1 MTQVASDS
9 LLWIKTELDNSL
21 VRARQQL
28 EAYVENQD
36 DKAKLE
42 ECLAQLHQVQG
53 TLRMVEV
60 YGAAMLAEE
69 MEAVAQA
76 LVDGKVSEPD
86 DAYETLMRAML
97 QLPDYLERIVGG
109 QRDVPLALLSLLNDL
124 RSVRGEPLLSESSL
138 FAQNLS
144 SRGSAEVS
152 AREAAP
158 QGDIVKLSKELRP
171 KFQQSLLGWFKTGKT
186 DSLKQLAKITEQ
198 FEMASTSP
206 MSFQLWWVVSGTVEA
221 LLDEGIEAS
230 VSLKQ
235 MLGQVDRQIKR
246 IIDEGEDALDDEP
259 PAELVNNLLYYI
271 GRSSSTGERVSAIKE
286 AFRLVDLLPTDEDVS
301 KASEG
306 MAGPNLSLMKTV
318 SAAIKEDLARVKDTL
333 DIFVRM
339 GKDDAHELTGLVELL
354 KKVSDTLGVLG
365 LGKLREEV
373 DSERA
378 ELEQI
383 VDGKTDLSE
392 NILMDVASSLIR
404 VESSLDERMVEA
416 IYREQQ
422 VAPDESESSG
432 LSVEEADLRQVSSAV
447 IRESIINLARVKDAI
462 VEYIKNPVKHEVL
475 RPIPP
480 LVHQIQA
487 GLRLLT
493 VDRPAEL
500 LESIRHYIQEKI
512 FAGDEVPPEA
522 DLDRL
527 ADAIVSV
534 EFYLETVQQGRGHPT
549 SMLDNAEA
557 CVDAL
562 GFPLGYQPD
571 GDDLDDALEELE
583 NTGIPVASESEMEDA
598 EARQPDAEAA
608 AEPEAKP
615 AAEGG
620 KPKQASPQPEK
631 SLAVGPS
638 PDEVDPEILEIFL
651 EEAQEEIAS
660 LNENF
665 PHWQKNPG
673 HQDSLTTVRR
683 SFHTLKGSGRMV
695 GAELIGEFAWSI
707 ENMLNRIIDQTLDAN
722 EGVIELVGVAIDA
735 LPELIEQLEAGS
747 EPQKDI
753 YGIME
758 RANAFARG
766 EAPST
771 EAEESDVDRD
781 SASMVDDEPT
791 AGAAPQAEAPAPVD
805 EPGSAE
811 ANAAE
816 SEGMDPVLFDIFKGE
831 VENHIGALEEFIAEA
846 REKSTP
852 RPITENLLRVLHT
865 MNGSA
870 AMAGAYSISELI
882 DPFENYCKLR
892 VEDGK
897 KLPQE
902 DVELLAEMIA
912 VIPQQLEALRIGGAS
927 PEELD
932 GLTTRA
938 RRRLID
944 ASDDSASAAPAPAK
958 KTDEDTARRAAEL
971 AEPPPAPPRIEPEP
985 PEPKEAPVPTPDVS
999 SVELNDLSDFDEE
1012 LAEVFLEEAGE
1023 VLEGADEALE
1033 KWNNAWGDQGQ
1044 VAELQ
1049 RLLHTLKG
1057 GARMAGITP
1066 MGDLSHEI
1074 ETLMAQVTDGHIPVS
1089 TRMLSLMQ
1097 RAIDRLHRMNEQV
1110 MAGEPIIGAE
1120 DLVQEFKNLSRG
1132 EAPEG
1137 ESDIGAERREQP
1149 AEPKRP
1155 VAGEAA
1161 TSEAPEPK
1169 AAEKKPSASQ
1179 KREREQGE
1187 AFDPDIHFDRR
1198 SASRIQ
1204 HEVVRVRADL
1214 IENLINNAGEV
1225 SIYRSRLEQQV
1236 NTIGF
1241 NLTEL
1246 DQTVVRLR
1254 EQLRNLEIETEA
1266 QILSQLEKEGFD
1278 RDDDFDPLEMDRYS
1292 TLQQLSRALAES
1304 VSDLVSIQ
1312 DLLVNQSRE
1321 AETLLMQQSRVNTE
1335 LQDGLMR
1342 TRMVPFSRHS
1352 QRLRR
1357 IVRQT
1362 ADEYGKQAE
1371 LQLVGAE
1378 GEMDRQVLERVLAP
1392 LEHMMR
1398 NSVVHGIEKPDV
1410 RKKAGKSEQGTVTI
1424 NLHRE
1429 GSEVVIEI
1437 TDDGQGLNVDAI
1449 RKKAESQG
1457 MLRKGAQL
1465 SDDDVVQFILESG
1478 FSTAEEITQAAGRG
1492 VGMDVVNSE
1501 IKQLGGNLHIRSE
1514 SGKGARFTIR
1524 LPFTLA
1530 ISQALVVNVADDQFA
1545 IPLPSIEGIVRVP
1558 RKDVLRYFQEE
1569 EPRFSYGGEEYD
1581 LQHLSALLGMGI
1593 PTFSEEVDT
1602 VPVLLVKAG
1611 DHKSALVSEGM
1622 EGSSEIVVK
1631 SVGPQISSI
1640 KGISGATLRGDGSIL
1655 LILDVGGLVRA
1666 AAQAA
1671 AQGEIIEVGE
1681 REEAKEDERTFAM
1694 VVDDSI
1700 TVRRVTQRLLERYG
1714 MRVITAK
1721 DGVDALSVLQENHP
1735 DVMLL
1740 DIEMPRMDGF
1750 ELASHMKNDE
1760 RFADIPIIMI
1770 TSRTGEKHRNRAT
1783 EIGVDRYLGK
1793 PYQEGELV
1801 EQIQSLVGKFN
1812 PERTRWD

>member
-76 LVDGKVSEPD
+76 LVDGNISEPD
-86 DAYETLMRAML
+86 DAFETLMRAML

-144 SRGSAEVS
+144 ERGPADVSSRD
-152 AREAAP
+152 AAP
-158 QGDIVKLSKELRP
+158 QGDIIKLSKQLRP

-186 DSLKQLAKITEQ
+186 DGLKELSRITEQ
-198 FEMASTSP
+198 FELASTSP

-221 LLDEGIEAS
+221 LLEGGIEAS

-259 PAELVNNLLYYI
+259 PTELINNLLYYI
-271 GRSSSTGERVSAIKE
+271 GRASSRGERVSAIKE
-286 AFRLVDLLPTDEDVS
+286 AFRLGDLLPTEEDVS
-301 KASEG
+301 KATAG
-306 MAGPNLSLMKTV
+306 MTGPNLSLMKTV

-339 GKDDAHELTGLVELL
+339 GKDDPHELTGLVELL

-365 LGKLREEV
+365 LGQLREEV
-373 DSERA
+373 DNERA

-383 VDGKTDLSE
+383 VAGKTELNE
-392 NILMDVASSLIR
+392 NILMDIASSLIR
-404 VESSLDERMVEA
+404 VETSLDERMVEA

-422 VAPDESESSG
+422 VAPEEGESSG
-432 LSVEEADLRQVSSAV
+432 LTVEEADLRQVSSAV

-462 VEYIKNPVKHEVL
+462 VEYIKNPVKTEVL

-487 GLRLLT
+487 GLRLLS

-500 LESIRHYIQEKI
+500 LESIRHYIQERI
-512 FAGDEVPPEA
+512 FAGKDVPPEA

-562 GFPLGYQPD
+562 GFPLGYTPD
-571 GDDLDDALEELE
+571 GDDLEDALEDLE
-583 NTGIPVASESEMEDA
+583 STGVPAAESEAPAKEPA
-598 EARQPDAEAA
+598 AAEAA
-608 AEPEAKP
+608 TPDTEGAAEKP
-615 AAEGG
+615 AA
-620 KPKQASPQPEK
+620 KPKEPPAPEK
-631 SLAVGPS
+631 KLAVGPA

-651 EEAQEEIAS
+651 EEAQEEITS

-665 PHWQKNPG
+665 PHWKRNPE
-673 HQDSLTTVRR
+673 HQDSLNTVRR

-695 GAELIGEFAWSI
+695 GAELIGEFAWSV
-707 ENMLNRIIDQTLDAN
+707 ENMLNRIIDQTVSATPELID
-722 EGVIELVGVAIDA
+722 LVGEAIAA
-735 LPELIEQLEAGS
+735 LPELKEQLEAGT
-747 EPQKDI
+747 EPTTDI
-753 YGIME
+753 YAIME

-766 EAPST
+766 EVPSA
-771 EAEESDVDRD
+771 EAEESDVDRG
-781 SASMVDDEPT
+781 SAAVVEEKKEPEAAV
-791 AGAAPQAEAPAPVD
+791 AG

-811 ANAAE
+811 ANLAE

-831 VENHIGALEEFIAEA
+831 VESHLGHLSDFIAEA
-846 REKSTP
+846 REKNTP
-852 RPITENLLRVLHT
+852 RPISENLLRVLHT

-882 DPFENYCKLR
+882 DPFENYCKLLA
-892 VEDGK
+892 EDDK
-897 KLPQE
+897 KLPQ
-902 DVELLAEMIA
+902 DDIQLLDDMVS
-912 VIPQQLEALRIGGAS
+912 VIPQQLEALRIGGES
-927 PEELD
+927 PSDLD
-932 GLTTRA
+932 DLTTRA

-944 ASDDSASAAPAPAK
+944 ASSEAPKPGSSAEEQAA
-958 KTDEDTARRAAEL
+958 RAAQL
-971 AEPPPAPPRIEPEP
+971 AEPPPQPPKLEAEPEP
-985 PEPKEAPVPTPDVS
+985 AREPPVPAPDVTA
-999 SVELNDLSDFDEE
+999 VKLEDLSDFDEE

-1033 KWNNAWGDQGQ
+1033 KWQNDWSDQSQ
-1044 VAELQ
+1044 VAEMQ

-1074 ETLMAQVTDGHIPVS
+1074 ETLMAQVTDGHLPVS

-1110 MAGEPIIGAE
+1110 MEHQPIIGAE
-1120 DLVQEFKNLSRG
+1120 DLVQEFKNLGRG

-1137 ESDIGAERREQP
+1137 ESDIGGTRREAP
-1149 AEPKRP
+1149 AEPTVTETP
-1155 VAGEAA
+1155 EPEAPK
-1161 TSEAPEPK
+1161 TEAPEP
-1169 AAEKKPSASQ
+1169 AAPARPSAAN
-1179 KREREQGE
+1179 KREREPGE
-1187 AFDPDIHFDRR
+1187 EFDPDVHFDRR
-1198 SASRIQ
+1198 TASRIQ

-1214 IENLINNAGEV
+1214 IENLINSAGEV

-1236 NTIGF
+1236 NTINF

-1321 AETLLMQQSRVNTE
+1321 AETLLLQQSRVNTE

-1342 TRMVPFSRHS
+1342 TRMVPFSRHA

-1371 LQLVGAE
+1371 LQLHGAE

-1398 NSVVHGIEKPDV
+1398 NSVVHGIETPEQ
-1410 RKKAGKSEQGTVTI
+1410 RKKAGKPEQGTVNI
-1424 NLHRE
+1424 YLRRE

-1437 TDDGQGLNVDAI
+1437 TDDGQGLNVAAI

-1457 MLRKGAQL
+1457 LLRKGAQL

-1501 IKQLGGNLHIRSE
+1501 IKQLGGGLNIRTE
-1514 SGKGARFTIR
+1514 QGKGARFTIR

-1530 ISQALVVNVADDQFA
+1530 ITQALVVNVADDRFA

-1558 RKDVLRYFQEE
+1558 HKDILRYFQEE
-1569 EPRFSYGGEEYD
+1569 TPRFSYGGEEYD

-1593 PTFSEEVDT
+1593 PQFSDDTET

-1631 SVGPQISSI
+1631 SVGPQISSV

-1671 AQGEIIEVGE
+1671 ALGEIMAAGE
-1681 REEAKEDERTFAM
+1681 REEAQEDERTFAM

-1750 ELASHMKNDE
+1750 ELATHMKNDE
-1760 RFADIPIIMI
+1760 RLNEIPIIMI

>member
-9 LLWIKTELDNSL
+9 LLWIKTELDNTL
-21 VRARQQL
+21 VRARQLL

-42 ECLAQLHQVQG
+42 ECFQQLHQVQG

-69 MEAVAQA
+69 MEAVAGA
-76 LVDGKVSEPD
+76 LVNNKVSEPD

-124 RSVRGEPLLSESSL
+124 RSVRGDVLLSESSL
-138 FAQNLS
+138 FAQGLS
-144 SRGSAEVS
+144 ERGAAEVA
-152 AREAAP
+152 AREGAP
-158 QGDIVKLSKELRP
+158 QGDIVKLSKELRT
-171 KFQQSLLGWFKTGKT
+171 KFQQALLGWFKTGKT
-186 DSLKQLAKITEQ
+186 DSLKQLAEVAEQ
-198 FEMASTSP
+198 FELASTSP

-221 LLDEGIEAS
+221 LLDGGIDAS

-246 IIDEGEDALDDEP
+246 IIDQGEDALDDDP

-271 GRSSSTGERVSAIKE
+271 GRASSTGERVSAIKE
-286 AFRLVDLLPTDEDVS
+286 AFRLGELLPTEADVS
-301 KASEG
+301 RVTDSLS
-306 MAGPNLSLMKTV
+306 GPNLSLMKTV

-339 GKDDAHELTGLVELL
+339 GKNDAVELTGLVELL

-378 ELEQI
+378 ELERI
-383 VDGKTDLSE
+383 VNGETGLNE
-392 NILMDVASSLIR
+392 NILMDIASSLIR
-404 VESSLDERMVEA
+404 VETSLDERMVEA
-416 IYREQQ
+416 IYREQSA
-422 VAPDESESSG
+422 APDAQETAG
-432 LSVEEADLRQVSSAV
+432 LTVEEADLQQVSSAV

-462 VEYIKNPVKHEVL
+462 VEYIKNPVKADIL

-500 LESIRHYIQEKI
+500 LESIRHYIQQRI
-512 FAGDEVPPEA
+512 FGGDSVPPEA

-534 EFYLETVQQGRGHPT
+534 EFFLETVQQGRGHPH

-562 GFPLGYQPD
+562 GFPLGYQPE
-571 GDDLDDALEELE
+571 GDDIEDSLEEL
-583 NTGIPVASESEMEDA
+583 DA
-598 EARQPDAEAA
+598 VPA
-608 AEPEAKP
+608 P
-615 AAEGG
+615 AAELPRDSDGQDSATDAAR
-620 KPKQASPQPEK
+620 KPAETTRKPAPQPEK
-631 SLAVGPS
+631 PLAVGPS

-651 EEAQEEIAS
+651 EESQEEKTS

-665 PHWQKNPG
+665 PHWKRNPE
-673 HQDSLTTVRR
+673 HHDSLNNVRR

-695 GAELIGEFAWSI
+695 GAELIGEFAWAI
-707 ENMLNRIIDQTLDAN
+707 ENMLNRVIDQTIAVSPASID
-722 EGVIELVGVAIDA
+722 LVGDAIAA
-735 LPELIEQLEAGS
+735 LPELIEQLEAGT
-747 EPQKDI
+747 EPKTDV
-753 YGIME
+753 YAIMA
-758 RANAFARG
+758 RANAFASG
-766 EAPST
+766 EVPAA

-781 SASMVDDEPT
+781 AGSIADDDAAAAQPE
-791 AGAAPQAEAPAPVD
+791 AGTVETEKVSSTEEA
-805 EPGSAE
+805 SAE
-811 ANAAE
+811 QNRAE
-816 SEGMDPVLFDIFKGE
+816 SRAMDPVLFDIFKGE
-831 VENHIGALEEFIAEA
+831 VESHIEQLNEFISEA
-846 REKSTP
+846 REKNTP

-870 AMAGAYSISELI
+870 AMAGAHSISELV
-882 DPFENYCKLR
+882 DPFENYCKLLHE
-892 VEDGK
+892 VDN
-897 KLPQE
+897 KLPQD
-902 DVELLAEMIA
+902 DVELLSEIIGI
-912 VIPQQLEALRIGGAS
+912 IPHQLEALRVGGAS
-927 PEELD
+927 PEDLD
-932 GLTTRA
+932 TLTTRA

-944 ASDDSASAAPAPAK
+944 ATDAHGDQESKPHPEELASAGKAEAAPLRPSPDPPK
-958 KTDEDTARRAAEL
+958 
-971 AEPPPAPPRIEPEP
+971 EPPQPIPA
-985 PEPKEAPVPTPDVS
+985 VT
-999 SVELNDLSDFDEE
+999 SVELEQLGDFDEE

-1033 KWNNAWGDQGQ
+1033 KWGNAQDDQAQ

-1074 ETLMAQVTDGHIPVS
+1074 ETLMAMVTDGHMPVS
-1089 TRMLSLMQ
+1089 TRMLALMQ

-1110 MAGEPIIGAE
+1110 MAHEPIIGAE
-1120 DLVQEFKNLSRG
+1120 DLVQEFRNLARG
-1132 EAPEG
+1132 DAPEG
-1137 ESDIGAERREQP
+1137 ESELPAEDPVPGQGQP
-1149 AEPKRP
+1149 AAP
-1155 VAGEAA
+1155 VVEQQ
-1161 TSEAPEPK
+1161 AP
-1169 AAEKKPSASQ
+1169 KPSAAA

-1187 AFDPDIHFDRR
+1187 SFDPDIHFDRR
-1198 SASRIQ
+1198 SQSRIQ
-1204 HEVVRVRADL
+1204 HEIVRVRADL

-1236 NTIGF
+1236 STINF
-1241 NLTEL
+1241 NLVEL

-1266 QILSQLEKEGFD
+1266 QILSQLEKEGYD

-1312 DLLVNQSRE
+1312 ELLLNQSRE
-1321 AETLLMQQSRVNTE
+1321 AETLLLQQSRVNTE

-1342 TRMVPFSRHS
+1342 TRMVPFSRHA

-1357 IVRQT
+1357 IVRQI
-1362 ADEYGKQAE
+1362 AEEYGKHAE
-1371 LQLVGAE
+1371 LQMIGAE

-1398 NSVVHGIEKPDV
+1398 NSVVHGIEDPAK
-1410 RKKAGKSEQGTVTI
+1410 RKAAGKPETGTVTI
-1424 NLHRE
+1424 NLSRE
-1429 GSEVVIEI
+1429 GSEVVIAI
-1437 TDDGQGLNVDAI
+1437 RDDGQGLNIDAI
-1449 RKKAESQG
+1449 RNKAEAQG
-1457 MLRKGAQL
+1457 LMRKGAKL
-1465 SDDDVVQFILESG
+1465 GDDDIMQFILESG
-1478 FSTAEEITQAAGRG
+1478 FSTADEITQAAGRG
-1492 VGMDVVNSE
+1492 VGMDVVNNE
-1501 IKQLGGNLHIRSE
+1501 IKQLGGSLHISSE
-1514 SGKGARFTIR
+1514 AGKGTLFTIR

-1530 ISQALVVNVADDQFA
+1530 ITQALIVNVADERFA

-1558 RKDVLRYFQEE
+1558 KKDITRYFQEE
-1569 EPRFSYGGEEYD
+1569 EPRFSYGGEEYS

-1593 PTFSEEVDT
+1593 PQFSDDLET
-1602 VPVLLVKAG
+1602 LPVLLVKAG
-1611 DHKSALVSEGM
+1611 DHTSALVTEGM

-1640 KGISGATLRGDGSIL
+1640 KGISGATLQGDGSIL

-1671 AQGEIIEVGE
+1671 AQGAALDVGE
-1681 REEAKEDERTFAM
+1681 REEAREDERTLAM

-1721 DGVDALSVLQENHP
+1721 DGVDALSVLQENMP

-1750 ELASHMKNDE
+1750 ELATHIRNDE
-1760 RFADIPIIMI
+1760 RLKSLPIIMI